1 MTNPVKAKLNSMTS
15 GEVYEVLLGLKERF
29 DDAAMMVF
37 DVALDVLESKVSE
50 TEFLRL
56 AENL

>member
-50 TEFLRL
+50 AEFLRL

>member
-1 MTNPVKAKLNSMTS
+1 MTNPVKAKLNRMTS